1 MIQKPPQSLRIL
13 LVEDSPSDA
22 KLIISYVQRAN
33 RTSQFSWVQDG
44 EAAIEY
50 LHQQGEQAQAPR
62 PDLILLDLNLPQ
74 MSGHQVLDQIKTDA
88 RLQQIP
94 VLILTSSD
102 SANDITQA
110 YTLHANSYLIKPT
123 DSEGF
128 SNLTRAIDDF
138 WFHAVQLPS

>member
-1 MIQKPPQSLRIL
+1 MTHKPPQSRHIL

-22 KLIISYVQRAN
+22 RLIISYIQRTN
-33 RTSQFSWVQDG
+33 RTSHFSWVQDG
-44 EAAIEY
+44 ETAIEY
-50 LHQQGEQAQAPR
+50 LQQQGEQAQAPR

-88 RLQQIP
+88 HLQQIP

-123 DSEGF
+123 EPEGF
-128 SNLTRAIDDF
+128 SRLTRAIDDF